1 MRKHT
6 LARSTNG
13 CQIEDE
19 TCTVQWKTGCRPNH
33 ICWDKEI
40 VKTVQPRLYGNCKTW
55 NTVKVNFATLETHV
69 LGDNRL
75 PMCHSHQTAVRHR
88 RSHFCRPD
96 LQFGVEEM
104 ETMMPRTTNG
114 LTMQCTRA
122 TKFHRPI
129 NRVRH
134 GWNRI
139 EVFSLTHALHTD
151 GRRLVMKLEHIPIH
165 NNAWASH
172 ATSPQCR
179 AECAL
184 EIHSHV
190 NRLST
195 CAEDT
200 LPLNMD
206 SNHPNIVSASDSR

>member
-40 VKTVQPRLYGNCKTW
+40 VKTVQPQLYGNCKTW

-75 PMCHSHQTAVRHR
+75 PMCQCHQTDIRTSSQPLLSARSTIWR
-88 RSHFCRPD
+88 RR
-96 LQFGVEEM
+96 
-104 ETMMPRTTNG
+104 NG
-114 LTMQCTRA
+114 NNDA
-122 TKFHRPI
+122 THNKWFDHAMYTCNKFHRPI

-195 CAEDT
+195 LAEDT